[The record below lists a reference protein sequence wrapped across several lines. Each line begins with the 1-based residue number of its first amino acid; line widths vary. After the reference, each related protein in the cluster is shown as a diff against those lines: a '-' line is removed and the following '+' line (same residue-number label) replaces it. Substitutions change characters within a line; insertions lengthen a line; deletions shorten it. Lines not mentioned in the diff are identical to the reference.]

1 MLREDRPFT
10 AFEANGKLY
19 QFCRLPFGVT
29 NGVSF
34 FQRTIDSVIESYNL
48 KGCLAYLDNITIFGK
63 NQIEH
68 DINLNAFF
76 DVAKKLNLTFNQ
88 QKSIISVKEIKMLGY
103 LVSKGS
109 IRPDPERFKPLMD
122 LPLPQTKRELKRI
135 VGMFW
140 RIELGSFSYDIVYK
154 RGQQN
159 VAPDAFSR
167 VCASLSSSADLD
179 GIHKKLGHPGVS
191 RLIHFIR
198 MKNLPFSV
206 EDVKRVCSQCRTCA
220 EIKPQFYKP
229 DSTPLIKATRPWE
242 RISIDFK
249 GPISSKCCNPFLLVV
264 IDEFSRFPF
273 AFPCKNVSSQSVI
286 SCLTTLFS
294 IFGLP
299 GYVHSDRGAAFMSR
313 DLKSFL
319 HSRGVATSRT
329 TPYHPTGNAQ
339 CERYNQT
346 IWKTVQLFLRNN
358 RLPEEQWEMVLT
370 DALHSVRSLLC
381 TATNATPHEQFLSFP
396 RKSMLGK
403 SLPSWLTSPGTVL
416 LRRFVRQRKSDP
428 LCDEVELVEAN
439 PSFAHVRYP
448 DGRETTVALKDLA
461 PCPTVTE
468 SSPDDEQYNQEST
481 VSVDTLIPSPSPP
494 QPVVFNP
501 STTSPPSTPGPST
514 PPASPTIPPAGD
526 KTSTTPPLR
535 RSTRQRRPPD
545 RYGEGVPH

>member
-1 MLREDRPFT
+1 
-10 AFEANGKLY
+10 
-19 QFCRLPFGVT
+19 
-29 NGVSF
+29 
-34 FQRTIDSVIESYNL
+34 
-48 KGCLAYLDNITIFGK
+48 
-63 NQIEH
+63 
-68 DINLNAFF
+68 
-76 DVAKKLNLTFNQ
+76 
-88 QKSIISVKEIKMLGY
+88 
-103 LVSKGS
+103 
-109 IRPDPERFKPLMD
+109 
-122 LPLPQTKRELKRI
+122 
-135 VGMFW
+135 
-140 RIELGSFSYDIVYK
+140 
-154 RGQQN
+154 
-159 VAPDAFSR
+159 
-167 VCASLSSSADLD
+167 
-179 GIHKKLGHPGVS
+179 
-191 RLIHFIR
+191 
-198 MKNLPFSV
+198 
-206 EDVKRVCSQCRTCA
+206 
-220 EIKPQFYKP
+220 
-229 DSTPLIKATRPWE
+229 
-242 RISIDFK
+242 
-249 GPISSKCCNPFLLVV
+249 
-264 IDEFSRFPF
+264 
-273 AFPCKNVSSQSVI
+273 
-286 SCLTTLFS
+286 
-294 IFGLP
+294 
-299 GYVHSDRGAAFMSR
+299 MSR

-526 KTSTTPPLR
+526 KTSTTPPFDVQLDSVVLLIDTGKGYHTNNCYVLLVVFYNSYCNLFR
-535 RSTRQRRPPD
+535 VA
-545 RYGEGVPH
+545 YFHFFGGEKCDNLLVVFFERVCC